1 MTKTNASSVSHGRT
15 VTSQL
20 KPLSMLF
27 KSRSPSHQTA
37 SNVVV
42 ESHVSNYGLNPPSN
56 LSDIKYTRH
65 HPSPFIMKGDA
76 SEVSGGTHDTQHP
89 VIQRL
94 FPSFPCRR
102 ESKSSI
108 RHVRVRND
116 LPNVTIL
123 TLEIKPSTIVQVVDL
138 AIRA

>member
-1 MTKTNASSVSHGRT
+1 MKPRQT
-15 VTSQL
+15 QL
-20 KPLSMLF
+20 
-27 KSRSPSHQTA
+27 
-37 SNVVV
+37 SNPTYPIMD
-42 ESHVSNYGLNPPSN
+42 SIHRQIPPISA
-56 LSDIKYTRH
+56 DCH
-65 HPSPFIMKGDA
+65 HLSPFVAKGDA
-76 SEVSGGTHDTQHP
+76 SEVSRGMHDTQHP

-94 FPSFPCRR
+94 FPSFPSRR

-123 TLEIKPSTIVQVVDL
+123 ALEIKPSTIVQVVDL